1 VAANVISSSST
12 QVAASVAPVQATL
25 FSAQDPKVYA
35 AALIREN
42 GGAIRPNFGVIVGRL
57 EALQKNNDPAIKA
70 FGVAV
75 EEAVISQLS
84 AGRQARVVQIQQSLT
99 NATYTVGGQSF
110 SRSGLTIEATRE
122 AAARAPNR
130 NNPAYV
136 QYMRFDRQHGDGRWA
151 TNNSAQINDAWASMI
166 ASGITDPAQYAQR
179 SRAMQN
185 ALGSTIVQFQNEFSA
200 NTLQSTIG
208 NSVVNGLSQSEQ
220 FASSPLAQTVRQL
233 LTQGPQMQTAFQLGL
248 IQGAAGNAWTMVTSL
263 ARLAGATV
271 QFGADTGANGLLGMV
286 GDSARTATP
295 EWLKQAA
302 RSLGVDKILDPTIPS
317 YTRGL
322 ETQRAL
328 QNVATNVKEY
338 FATRSPTQIGQ
349 DILGALEKRWGALQ
363 SEFNALNG
371 DRIQQ
376 AQWLGKQ
383 VGAVLFEVA
392 ATVVPITKLGSAARI
407 AETTG
412 DIARGLDNVGSIRYG
427 ALDNLGRPT
436 GVKATIT
443 ADMIGTGTPANPSII
458 PPGWS
463 GNGTLFN
470 EGRGHLLGRQLGGSG
485 DLPQNLVTLQQ
496 TPANSPVM
504 SGFEFMVRKAVET
517 GEVVNYSSTPIYKG
531 PNLPPR
537 GITLRGIGSGGFD
550 LNVTVLNPPGN

>member
-1 VAANVISSSST
+1 MAANGISSSSMPAAAG
-12 QVAASVAPVQATL
+12 VALFRATPL
-25 FSAQDPKVYA
+25 FAQDPTVYA

-42 GGAIRPNFGVIVGRL
+42 GGALRPKFSAVVARL
-57 EALQKNNDPAIKA
+57 EALQKNNDPSIKA

-75 EEAVISQLS
+75 EKAVISLLS
-84 AGRQARVVQIQQSLT
+84 GDRPARVVPIQQALA

-110 SRSGLTIEATRE
+110 SRSGRTIEATRE

-136 QYMRFDRQHGDGRWA
+136 QYMQFDRQHGDGRWA
-151 TNNSAQINDAWASMI
+151 TNNSREINEAWNGMI

-185 ALGSTIVQFQNEFSA
+185 ALGSTIIQFQNEFSA
-200 NTLQSTIG
+200 NALQSTIG
-208 NSVVNGLSQSEQ
+208 NSVVNGLSQAGQ
-220 FASSPLAQTVRQL
+220 FAGSPLARTVTQL
-233 LTQGPQMQTAFQLGL
+233 LTQGPQIQTAFQLGL
-248 IQGAAGNAWTMVTSL
+248 IEGAAGSAWTMVSSL

-271 QFGADTGANGLLGMV
+271 QLGADTAANGLLGIV
-286 GDSARTATP
+286 GDSARAATS

-328 QNVATNVKEY
+328 QSVGTNVKDY
-338 FATRSPTQIGQ
+338 FSTRGPAQIGQ
-349 DILGALEKRWGALQ
+349 DVLGALEKRWSTLQ
-363 SEFNALNG
+363 NEFNSLNG
-371 DRIQQ
+371 DPTKQ

-383 VGAVLFEVA
+383 VGAILFEVA
-392 ATVVPITKLGSAARI
+392 STIVPITKLGTAARM

-427 ALDNLGRPT
+427 ALDHLGRPT

-443 ADMIGTGTPANPSII
+443 ADMIGTGTPANPSIT

-485 DLPQNLVTLQQ
+485 DLPENLVTLQQ

-504 SGFEFMVRKAVET
+504 SSFEFKVRKAVEA
-517 GEVVNYSSTPIYKG
+517 GGVVNYSSTPIYNG
-531 PNLPPR
+531 STLPPR
-537 GITLRGIGSGGFD
+537 GITLRGTGTDGLD
-550 LNVTVLNPPGN
+550 LYVTFPNPPGN